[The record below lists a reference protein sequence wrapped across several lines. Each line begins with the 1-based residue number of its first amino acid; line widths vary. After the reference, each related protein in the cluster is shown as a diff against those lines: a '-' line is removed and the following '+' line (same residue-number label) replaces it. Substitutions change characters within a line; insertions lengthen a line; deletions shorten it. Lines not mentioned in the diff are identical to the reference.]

1 MSSVPQPWEDAPV
14 PPVAAVTLLPG
25 RGGSLREREELG
37 ATAITRAVQRG
48 ADLVVLPEAFLP
60 GYEPGPGELGEAARA
75 FALDRAARHRAH
87 VALGY
92 VDAGASWLGLAA
104 PDGGWWAR
112 PKRIP
117 SPAERR
123 WWRPADGPAVAQ
135 TRLGRLGLAICGEV
149 LFPATWDPWTGEVD
163 GVIVAAAWP
172 DYAGRT
178 GPIAR
183 WVAARSPV
191 ERDRALAEGARAVGA
206 SVAFADATGPWRAEE
221 SFAGASR
228 LVHPD
233 GGVVLPAEGLAL
245 AELRRAPPGPRFGVR
260 GGWSAFLAVYRA
272 LGTRPGS
279 TATDGSPPRPRSQ
292 APPAARRAPR
302 GSPGGSR

>member
-1 MSSVPQPWEDAPV
+1 MPSVPQPWEDAAV

-37 ATAITRAVQRG
+37 ATAIARAVERG

-60 GYEPGPGELGEAARA
+60 GYEPGPGTLGEAARA
-75 FALDRAARHRAH
+75 FARDRAARHRAH

-104 PDGGWWAR
+104 PDGGFWAR

-123 WWRPADGPAVAQ
+123 WWRPAEGPSVAE

-149 LFPATWDPWTGEVD
+149 LFPETWEAWTGAVD

-183 WVAARSPV
+183 WVAARSPL

-206 SVAFADATGPWRAEE
+206 TVAFADAAGRWRGEE
-221 SFAGASR
+221 AFAGASR

-233 GGVVLPAEGLAL
+233 GGVALPVEGLAL
-245 AELRRAPPGPRFGVR
+245 AELRRAPPGPRFVVR
-260 GGWSAFLAVYRA
+260 SGWSAFLAVYRA
-272 LGTRPGS
+272 LGTRGGS
-279 TATDGSPPRPRSQ
+279 TPTGEAPPRPGAS
-292 APPAARRAPR
+292 APATGQTAPR